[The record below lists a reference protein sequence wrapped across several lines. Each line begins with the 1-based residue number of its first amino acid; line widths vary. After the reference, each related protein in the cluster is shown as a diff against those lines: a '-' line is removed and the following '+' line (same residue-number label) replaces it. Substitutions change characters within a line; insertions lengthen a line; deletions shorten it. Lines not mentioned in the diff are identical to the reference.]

1 MFYFDPCELTAMCE
15 NLAMVKTAFDYVED
29 KKEMEI
35 LLSYD
40 IHPDNYWTILDE
52 AFDLCCNKYRSY
64 YVEEY
69 DCMVYM
75 LRKDII
81 TEYFR
86 LADRYGEIHHLDR
99 KTNSYVETGKQM
111 IRDAFFPFSV
121 GLNWNTSTKYGA
133 KCRIFLWYDAS
144 FYYDDL
150 CDVFSAIVSLFQD
163 FETEAIKM
171 AKIVEQEERELR
183 ETEARAA

>member
-29 KKEMEI
+29 KKEMET

-69 DCMVYM
+69 DCMIYM
-75 LRKDII
+75 IRKDII

-86 LADRYGEIHHLDR
+86 LADWYGEIQNLNR
-99 KTNSYVETGKQM
+99 ETNPYVKKGKEM
-111 IRDAFFPFSV
+111 ICGAFSRSSV

-133 KCRIFLWYDAS
+133 KCRIFLWCDAS
-144 FYYDDL
+144 FFYDDL
-150 CDVFSAIVSLFQD
+150 YSIFFASTSLFQD
-163 FETEAIKM
+163 FEAEAIKM
-171 AKIVEQEERELR
+171 AKIVEQEERRLW

>member
-1 MFYFDPCELTAMCE
+1 
-15 NLAMVKTAFDYVED
+15 
-29 KKEMEI
+29 
-35 LLSYD
+35 
-40 IHPDNYWTILDE
+40 
-52 AFDLCCNKYRSY
+52 
-64 YVEEY
+64 
-69 DCMVYM
+69 MVYM
-75 LRKDII
+75 LRKDVI

-150 CDVFSAIVSLFQD
+150 CDVFFAIVSLFQD
-163 FETEAIKM
+163 FEAETIKM
-171 AKIVEQEERELR
+171 AKIVEQEERKLR

>member
-1 MFYFDPCELTAMCE
+1 MYDFDPCELTAMCE
-15 NLAMVKTAFDYVED
+15 NLAMVKTVFDYVED
-29 KKEMEI
+29 KKEMET
-35 LLSYD
+35 LLSYN

-69 DCMVYM
+69 DCMIYM
-75 LRKDII
+75 IRKDII

-86 LADRYGEIHHLDR
+86 LADRYGEIQNLNR
-99 KTNSYVETGKQM
+99 ETNPYVKKGKEM
-111 IRDAFFPFSV
+111 ICGAFSRSSV

-133 KCRIFLWYDAS
+133 KCRIFLWCDAS
-144 FYYDDL
+144 FFYDDL
-150 CDVFSAIVSLFQD
+150 YSIFFASTSLFQD
-163 FETEAIKM
+163 FEAEAIKM
-171 AKIVEQEERELR
+171 AKIVEQEERRLW